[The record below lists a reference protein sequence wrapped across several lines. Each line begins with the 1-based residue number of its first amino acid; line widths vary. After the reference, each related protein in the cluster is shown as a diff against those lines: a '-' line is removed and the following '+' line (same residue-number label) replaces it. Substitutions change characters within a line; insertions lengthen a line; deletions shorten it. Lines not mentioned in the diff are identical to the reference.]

1 MCLYPLVSGRALFV
15 PLPVCFGE
23 VFVCASTRLFRG
35 GLCLCLYPLVSGK
48 SLCAYLPIC
57 FGAMVAG
64 KPKTS
69 RGQSFPQA
77 PGGTR
82 YENATLRAQ
91 AGRRRTSR
99 GQSFPLPGGMP
110 VGGRGFALCQQ
121 EKTVRNFTTA
131 TRMTSRDESLP
142 LPGVTWSRNLVI
154 SFISVTHRP

>member
-1 MCLYPLVSGRALFV
+1 MRPQSNWCTTRNWQHFRLRKPRLLWDESSPLFESCPNTWNAARS
-15 PLPVCFGE
+15 PQ
-23 VFVCASTRLFRG
+23 TT
-35 GLCLCLYPLVSGK
+35 K
-48 SLCAYLPIC
+48 I
-57 FGAMVAG
+57 VAG

-99 GQSFPLPGGMP
+99 GQSFTLPGGMP

-142 LPGVTWSRNLVI
+142 LPGVTWSRKLVI